1 MPLAPSSLKTS
12 LKSNNKF
19 IDLISIGEAA
29 LIKDAPLREFSFKIL
44 LPKSDTIADVKES
57 SGYFHEPIFYLNK
70 FREFKTRKKPVRFI
84 VNRVLPDGT
93 TIYSGNLLV
102 TFESY
107 TVDEHAGEEGEPWID
122 LKLKEYRD
130 IQVIITKVTGEG
142 EAVQEVQRKAKEPEK
157 LYATKGGETLLD
169 IAKTQLN
176 DESKYKD
183 LIKWN
188 KLEGIEPMK
197 EIAAGCIL
205 RLEE

>member
-1 MPLAPSSLKTS
+1 MKTS

-157 LYATKGGETLLD
+157 LYTTKGGETLLD